1 MRKIKLILKF
11 LLAILFV
18 LAGFNHFFNT
28 AFYLRIVPSYL
39 PWHLLLVYLSGL
51 VEIILGILLLIPK
64 FTQLAAWGL
73 MALLVAVFPANVQM
87 VVNHDLFP
95 EYSVEAL
102 WVRLPLQVVLIGSV
116 YWYTVSMAQEKKSG
130 ETGAA

>member
-1 MRKIKLILKF
+1 
-11 LLAILFV
+11 
-18 LAGFNHFFNT
+18 
-28 AFYLRIVPSYL
+28 
-39 PWHLLLVYLSGL
+39 
-51 VEIILGILLLIPK
+51 
-64 FTQLAAWGL
+64 